1 VAGVVSGLL
10 ALVGLGLASPAAA
23 QLPPGT
29 PTDVGGEFTLTR
41 QAIFDGLA
49 NQIGQ
54 LPNPTGGGFT
64 YQFDPGLGVFSRTT
78 ESFGPVFANRAE
90 TTGRR
95 KFTINAS
102 FSHHTFDEVDG
113 KELKGGFEATASP
126 TRDIVPLFVQTVTS
140 NGQPVF
146 LFDLLQLKEEVT
158 ADVFTV
164 GAVYGV
170 TDRIDVGIVI
180 PILKVKVKERVRE
193 RGFFACDQTLTTCSD
208 PVVTNQDFRSN
219 SVDETGLGDMVLRGK
234 WNFLQLP
241 NLGGGR
247 AGVAAQLDVKLPT
260 GSEGDRDAFTNP
272 ARFAQNIDITQP
284 DITNQQFG
292 LGEPPLG
299 TGIFRVR
306 PQIVASGSW
315 YNFAPHVN
323 VGFELGTTQ
332 GITNDFVYEVGVDYT
347 AFRRVTVSVDFLGRH
362 ALDVDRI
369 RVRNFFFEQDFG
381 QKANPDNFTLSVG
394 LKANPVGTL
403 LVFVNFLM
411 ALDNTG
417 IRDALTPTV
426 GLEWSF

>member
-1 VAGVVSGLL
+1 VLI
-10 ALVGLGLASPAAA
+10 GLGLASPATA
-23 QLPPGT
+23 QHPPGA

-41 QAIFDGLA
+41 GAIFDGLA

-95 KFTINAS
+95 KFTLNAS
-102 FSHHTFDEVDG
+102 FSYHTFDEVDG
-113 KELKGGFEATASP
+113 KELKGGFDATADP
-126 TRDIVPLFVQTVTS
+126 NTDIVPLFAQPVTLN
-140 NGQPVF
+140 NGQPGF

-158 ADVFTV
+158 AEVFTI
-164 GAVYGV
+164 GAVYGI

-193 RGFFACDQTLTTCSD
+193 RGFFACDQSLTQCGD
-208 PVVTNQDFRSN
+208 PVATNQDFQSN
-219 SVDETGLGDMVLRGK
+219 SVDQTGLGDMVLRGK

-241 NLGGGR
+241 KLWGGR
-247 AGVAAQLDVKLPT
+247 AGVAAQLDVKFPT
-260 GSEGDRDAFTNP
+260 GDEGDRDAFTDP
-272 ARFAQNIDITQP
+272 AQFARNIDITQS

-292 LGEPPLG
+292 LGDPPLG

-332 GITNDFVYEVGVDYT
+332 GVTNDFVYEVGVDYT
-347 AFRRVTVSVDFLGRH
+347 AFKRVTVSVDFLGRH
-362 ALDVDRI
+362 ALDVDRV
-369 RVRNFFFEQDFG
+369 RVRNFFFEDDFG
-381 QKANPDNFTLSVG
+381 QKANPDNFTLSFG
-394 LKANPVGTL
+394 IKANPIGTL
-403 LVFVNFLM
+403 LVFVNLLV

-417 IRDALTPTV
+417 IRDQLTPTF